1 MRAVE
6 DQMELDLVVKG
17 LGRGS
22 EEEEVQMAEVDV
34 ELELELLNHYWQKSR
49 PHTGCRLG
57 YIEVGSAGW

>member
-17 LGRGS
+17 LGGGR
-22 EEEEVQMAEVDV
+22 EEEQVLVAELDV
-34 ELELELLNHYWQKSR
+34 ELELLNHYWQKSR